1 MSSEAETATDKKQKQ
16 RVRKLISERVWESAL
31 QVGRGVGADAVL
43 LYADALPDPG
53 MLQAFPE
60 QIELVLIVRNEEQ
73 DLEKLT
79 AAADAVVRV
88 PSLPLS
94 RMDQIKI
101 AVLLAVSR
109 GSLVPDQRVV
119 CLSGGMEPPT
129 FDTIMVTEVGE
140 EMEVFTRPETEIRPE
155 DVHPEVFDRCLELAT
170 QLAYQGREGRP
181 VGAIFVVGDTEAVQN
196 YSKQLILNP
205 FRGYSADQRNLL
217 DPGLAETVKELAT
230 LDGAFIISGDGEV
243 VSAGTYLR
251 ASTGDEELPAGL
263 GARHAAAA
271 GISASTNAIVLTVS
285 ESTGCVRV
293 WKEGKILT
301 ELEKLP

>member
-1 MSSEAETATDKKQKQ
+1 MSSETETKADKGEKK
-16 RVRKLISERVWESAL
+16 RARRLISERIWESAL
-31 QVGRGVGADAVL
+31 QVARGVGADAVL
-43 LYADALPDPG
+43 LYADALPDSG
-53 MLQAFPE
+53 MVQAFPE
-60 QIELVLIVRNEEQ
+60 HINLTLVVREGKE
-73 DLEKLT
+73 DAEKLS

-109 GSLVPDQRVV
+109 GSLQPGQRVV

-140 EMEVFTRPETEIRPE
+140 EMEVFTRPETDIRPA
-155 DVHPEVFDRCLELAT
+155 DVHPEVFDRSLELAT
-170 QLAYQGREGRP
+170 ELAYQGREGRP
-181 VGAIFVVGDTEAVQN
+181 VGAIFVVGDTESVGN

-205 FRGYSADQRNLL
+205 FRGYPSDQRNIL
-217 DPGLAETVKELAT
+217 DPNLAETVKELAS

-271 GISASTNAIVLTVS
+271 GISASTNAIVVTVS

>member
-1 MSSEAETATDKKQKQ
+1 MSSETEAASDKTQKE
-16 RVRKLISERVWESAL
+16 RVRNLISERVWESAL
-31 QVGRGVGADAVL
+31 QVARGVGADAVL

-60 QIELVLIVRNEEQ
+60 QINLTLIVRDEDQ

-101 AVLLAVSR
+101 AVLLSVSR
-109 GSLVPDQRVV
+109 GSLLPQQRVV

-140 EMEVFTRPETEIRPE
+140 EMEVFTRPETDIRPA
-155 DVHPEVFDRCLELAT
+155 DVHPEVFDRALELTT
-170 QLAYQGREGRP
+170 QLAYQGREGKP
-181 VGAIFVVGDTEAVQN
+181 VGAIFVVGDTESVRN

-205 FRGYSADQRNLL
+205 FRGYPAEQRNIL
-217 DPGLAETVKELAT
+217 DPNLAETVKELAT